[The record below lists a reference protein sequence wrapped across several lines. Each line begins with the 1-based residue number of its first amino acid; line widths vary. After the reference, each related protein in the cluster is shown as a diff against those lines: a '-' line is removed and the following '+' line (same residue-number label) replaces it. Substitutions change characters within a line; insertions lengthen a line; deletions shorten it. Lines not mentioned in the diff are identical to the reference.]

1 MCGAGRAHRLL
12 TGCRSKEFV
21 MTRKVIAS
29 ATLAVL
35 GSLAVAGAA
44 FAEGPFGR
52 GDGRYHDRHPMLW
65 GVGLT
70 LLLAAAAVLVTWLV
84 LRRRPAVGGVP
95 MAAPLAPVAPASPT
109 ASAESILAERLAR
122 SEISPDD
129 YRAMLT
135 VLRQGVAPPAP
146 E

>member
-1 MCGAGRAHRLL
+1 
-12 TGCRSKEFV
+12 

-35 GSLAVAGAA
+35 GSLAVADAA

-52 GDGRYHDRHPMLW
+52 GDGRYRDGHPMLW
-65 GVGLT
+65 GFGLMV
-70 LLLAAAAVLVTWLV
+70 LLAAATVFATWLV
-84 LRRRPAVGGVP
+84 LRRRPAVAGVP

-129 YRAMLT
+129 YRSVLAA
-135 VLRQGVAPPAP
+135 LRQGAAPSAP
-146 E
+146 EPPTPA